1 MKQCTFDLSRELAN
15 LSQYYKMY
23 KLDFATKD
31 SACTEEQPNELGVYQ
46 QANHIKHNCLGG
58 RWELLSETISGG
70 YHLGG
75 F

>member
-15 LSQYYKMY
+15 LLQCYKMY

-31 SACTEEQPNELGVYQ
+31 SACTEEPPNELGVYQ
-46 QANHIKHNCLGG
+46 QANHIKHSCLGG
-58 RWELLSETISGG
+58 RSELLGETISGG
-70 YHLGG
+70 YQLGG